1 MNGRRRTISGYILLE
16 TAVALVL
23 LSVGATTVHR
33 TIQEAIRTRGQ
44 AQDYTRV
51 RFLLDQVVAD
61 IEIQPELTEHAA
73 QGQFEGEHARFS
85 WDYEVRR
92 VDVPLSAR
100 PPLSSTEGTE
110 GMEGTEEKQF
120 EYPEDQEYL
129 AYVRATV
136 SWTRSGR
143 EFSESYETLLGPHKL
158 WQRPRGEPGL

>member
-1 MNGRRRTISGYILLE
+1 MNGRRKTICGYILIE

-51 RFLLDQVVAD
+51 RFLLDQIVAD
-61 IEIQPELTEHAA
+61 LELQPELIVHSDE
-73 QGQFEGEHARFS
+73 GRFEGEHARFS
-85 WDYEVRR
+85 WDYEVLR
-92 VDVPLSAR
+92 VDVPLSASSLV
-100 PPLSSTEGTE
+100 PPSEDRE
-110 GMEGTEEKQF
+110 VEPF
-120 EYPEDQEYL
+120 EYPEDQGYL

-143 EFSESYETLLGPHKL
+143 AFSESYETLLGPHKL
-158 WQRPRGEPGL
+158 WQAPKGEPGR

>member
-1 MNGRRRTISGYILLE
+1 MNWRRQSIGGYILIE
-16 TAVALVL
+16 AAVALVL
-23 LSVGATTVHR
+23 LSIGSVTVHR

-61 IEIQPELTEHAA
+61 IEIQPELTVHSD
-73 QGQFEGEHARFS
+73 QGRFEGEHARFS

-92 VDVPLSAR
+92 VDVSLPAR
-100 PPLSSTEGTE
+100 PLGPPR
-110 GMEGTEEKQF
+110 EENDGEPF
-120 EYPEDQEYL
+120 AYPEDQSYL

-136 SWTRSGR
+136 SWTRSGH

-158 WQRPRGEPGL
+158 WQRPRGGPGP

>member
-73 QGQFEGEHARFS
+73 
-85 WDYEVRR
+85 
-92 VDVPLSAR
+92 
-100 PPLSSTEGTE
+100 
-110 GMEGTEEKQF
+110 
-120 EYPEDQEYL
+120 
-129 AYVRATV
+129 
-136 SWTRSGR
+136 
-143 EFSESYETLLGPHKL
+143 
-158 WQRPRGEPGL
+158 